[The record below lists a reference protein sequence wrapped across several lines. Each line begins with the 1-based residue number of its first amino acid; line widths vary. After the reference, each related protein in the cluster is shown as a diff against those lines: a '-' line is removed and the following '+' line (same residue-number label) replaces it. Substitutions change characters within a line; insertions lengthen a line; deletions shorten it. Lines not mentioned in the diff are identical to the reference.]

1 MKFKVGDQVKYL
13 HSVSAYHSGSI
24 VHGTIKNIMPSI
36 LGGFP
41 MYEILVENIEGVPL
55 SIKVGECVYIYEDH
69 LAPDA
74 PKPTETEST
83 TKPTKMKAQ
92 VITKAPTF
100 TPVTI
105 EITFDSQSSLD
116 AFGTLFNVRM
126 IEDSLFDAGYK
137 DFDVDC
143 LWDAAEKAGADI
155 DKTEALM
162 RALKKQSEKIL

>member
-1 MKFKVGDQVKYL
+1 
-13 HSVSAYHSGSI
+13 
-24 VHGTIKNIMPSI
+24 MPSI
-36 LGGFP
+36 LGGFQ
-41 MYEILVENIEGVPL
+41 MYEILVEDIEGVPL

-69 LAPDA
+69 LAPDV

-83 TKPTKMKAQ
+83 TKPTETESTTKQTKMKAK
-92 VITKAPTF
+92 VVTKAPTF

-105 EITFDSQSSLD
+105 EITFESQSSLD

-143 LWDAAEKAGADI
+143 LRDAAEKAGADI

-162 RALKKQSEKIL
+162 RALKKQSEK